1 MVVYTVNCLYSEHC
15 RDLELVSSLARAH
28 NNGSPFHS
36 NVFIFAWDLAAV
48 CIIEV
53 PIIAGCLQGE
63 S

>member
-1 MVVYTVNCLYSEHC
+1 MVAYTVNSLYREHC
-15 RDLELVSSLARAH
+15 RDLELVSSLRAH

-36 NVFIFAWDLAAV
+36 NVFIFAWDLTAV

-53 PIIAGCLQGE
+53 PIMVAGCLQGE